1 MVNVSGVFQCIVL
14 LLSCVSSCFSAPRHP
29 RVAEVLVKHDAL
41 ICESVSLVRGRDVYG
56 LLDVFIPPFLPKAA
70 YVPSKARE
78 NTIVDASLSM
88 VDAVSAAIR
97 LDWKSSERSVDPVL
111 QNVIRVVCDAGVD
124 VVAFRKGA
132 RSFLRSLKA
141 NLVPLRVDLQELVPE
156 FLKPIVGHVDFA
168 LIEVLI
174 RAAKWVQE
182 SYVDSVIFGYK
193 PVGDVPFV
201 GCHRPVVDK
210 PRKAFSRQ
218 DNAKSFDDAV
228 RILERRSRRE
238 AHSAQ
243 ALADQSEIWRITVE
257 ECEKGYCEGPFTRAD
272 IERRFADTPHG
283 PRCIPAFGIWQK
295 GKLRRIDDA
304 AISGHNDLTFMCETI
319 VCDTAD
325 LPSMIA
331 REFCKY
337 VDFGAA

>member
-1 MVNVSGVFQCIVL
+1 ML
-14 LLSCVSSCFSAPRHP
+14 LLSCISFSFSAPRHP
-29 RVAEVLVKHDAL
+29 RVAEVLLKHDAL
-41 ICESVSLVRGRDVYG
+41 VCESVNLVRERDVHG
-56 LLDVFIPPFLPKAA
+56 LLDMFMPPFPPKAA

-78 NTIVDASLSM
+78 NTIVDASLNM
-88 VDAVSAAIR
+88 VDAVVSALR
-97 LDWKSSERSVDPVL
+97 LDWRSSERSVDPVL
-111 QNVIRVVCDAGVD
+111 QRVIQVVCDAGVD
-124 VVAFRKGA
+124 VVAIRKSA

-174 RAAKWVQE
+174 RAAKWVHE
-182 SYVDSVIFGYK
+182 SYVDNVIFGYK

-201 GCHRPVVDK
+201 GCNRPVVDK

-218 DNAKSFDDAV
+218 DNAV
-228 RILERRSRRE
+228 RILEKRGRRE

-243 ALADQSEIWRITVE
+243 ALADQSEIWRITME

-272 IERRFADTPHG
+272 VERRFAGTPHG